1 MLFVSGI
8 RNGEAALA
16 LDSSRPPMNSYS
28 CVRNSGRVF
37 SACALVA
44 TLVSPVVQAQ
54 TAPDE
59 EIILDPVVV
68 TATRTPVRA
77 SQLGSAVTVI
87 TSEDLER
94 RQITTLGEA
103 LGGAAG
109 TPIQS
114 GAGGG
119 ATSLFLRGS
128 NSTQTLFLVDGIR
141 ASDPNSLYNNLLGGG
156 GVLSTDRIEVVRGPQ
171 STMYGADAIGGAVS
185 ISSERGRGEPSATV
199 FAEAGSFDTA
209 RATVSAQGEKGANAY
224 NVSITGFT
232 TQNDRVNND
241 FEAITAAAR
250 VDHRVSDA
258 VNLGATL
265 RVFRSELG
273 SPGATVGFGA
283 NNTVAS
289 ENEENSLATVFAE
302 FASGDWSGRAT
313 LGGQNRVYISE
324 DPTPPFPAKTEMT
337 TRRGVL
343 DAQASY
349 AGWETHRLT
358 VGGTGEWMHF
368 TSDGF
373 GSPSARTLDYAL
385 FAQDEW
391 NPVERVFFTAGVR
404 RDEFEAFGG
413 QTTGRVT
420 GAWQALPE
428 TLKLRASYGTG
439 FRAPSFLELFGEVP
453 TLYRGNP
460 NLEPEKSKGWDVG
473 LDYTLPGD
481 RGVLSATYFENDY
494 ENLISGFEFVGG
506 PEPFTAL
513 NVGKARSRGVELAA
527 KVRVT
532 ASLHVDATYTYTDAE
547 DLAANQRLL
556 RRPRHAATLDVWNDF
571 GRGFSAGVGATF
583 SADSIDIDA
592 ASPTGARTDG
602 EDYIVTRVY
611 AAWAVNDRLT
621 LKVRVENLLDE
632 EYAVVNGFPALGIG
646 AYAGAEWR
654 F

>member
-1 MLFVSGI
+1 
-8 RNGEAALA
+8 
-16 LDSSRPPMNSYS
+16 MNSYS
-28 CVRNSGRVF
+28 SGRNSGRVF
-37 SACALVA
+37 SACAFAA
-44 TLVSPVVQAQ
+44 TLVSPFAQAQ
-54 TAPDE
+54 IAPADE
-59 EIILDPVVV
+59 LILDPVVV

-77 SQLGSAVTVI
+77 SQLGSSVTVI
-87 TSEDLER
+87 TAEDLDR
-94 RQITTLGEA
+94 RQITTLGQA

-141 ASDPNSLYNNLLGGG
+141 ASDSNSLYNNLLGGSS
-156 GVLSTDRIEVVRGPQ
+156 VQATDRIEVVRGPQ
-171 STMYGADAIGGAVS
+171 STLYGADAIGGAVS
-185 ISSERGRGEPSATV
+185 ISTERGRGAPAAKV
-199 FAEAGSFDTA
+199 FAEAGSFDSV

-224 NVSITGFT
+224 NVSLTGFT
-232 TQNDRVNND
+232 TANDRVNND

-273 SPGATVGFGA
+273 SPGATAGFGA

-289 ENEENSLATVFAE
+289 ETEVNSLATVFAE
-302 FASGDWSGRAT
+302 FVSGDWSGRVI
-313 LGGQNRVYISE
+313 LGGQNREYISK

-337 TRRGVL
+337 THRGVL

-349 AGWETHRLT
+349 TGAENHRLT
-358 VGGTGEWMHF
+358 LGGTSELQNF
-368 TSDGF
+368 RSDGF
-373 GSPSARTLDYAL
+373 GSPGAHTFDHAV

-391 NPVERVFFTAGVR
+391 TPIEPLFFTAGLR
-404 RDEFEAFGG
+404 RDEFDAFGS
-413 QTTGRVT
+413 QTTGRAT
-420 GAWQALPE
+420 GAWYVLPKQ
-428 TLKLRASYGTG
+428 LKLRASYGTG
-439 FRAPSFLELFGEVP
+439 FRSPSFLELFGEVP

-460 NLEPEKSKGWDVG
+460 NLKPEESRGWDTG
-473 LDYTLPGD
+473 LDYILPED
-481 RGVLSATYFENDY
+481 RGVLSATYFKNDY

-513 NVGKARSRGVELAA
+513 NVGKAQSHGVELAA

-532 ASLHVDATYTYTDAE
+532 ASLHVDTTYTYTEAE
-547 DLAANQRLL
+547 DSTTDQRLL

-571 GRGFSAGVGATF
+571 GRGFSAGAGATF
-583 SADSIDIDA
+583 SADSVDIDA
-592 ASPTGARTDG
+592 ASPIGARTDG
-602 EDYIVTRVY
+602 EDYVVVRVY
-611 AAWAVNDRLT
+611 AAWAATDRLT
-621 LKVRVENLLDE
+621 LKARVENLFDE

-646 AYAGAEWR
+646 AYAGAEWK